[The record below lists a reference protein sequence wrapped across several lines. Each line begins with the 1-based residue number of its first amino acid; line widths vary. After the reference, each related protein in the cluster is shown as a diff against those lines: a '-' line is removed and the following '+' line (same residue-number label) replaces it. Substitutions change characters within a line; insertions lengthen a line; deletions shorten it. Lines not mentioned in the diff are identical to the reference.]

1 MRVVGLVAAKANS
14 NRFPGKNLHL
24 VEGVPMFMHSVE
36 PLLASKHIEKV
47 YILTDSVE
55 IAEYCRARNIDIIWR
70 PKNAT
75 RDEDKLI
82 SVLRFGYYNL
92 DNEYDIVVSV
102 MANCPG
108 YTSSDIDNGIDLL
121 ISNKLKEV
129 RGYDHSGVE
138 NGLLVLDKS
147 ILQSNQDISYYV
159 GAVQT
164 SAKEIHY
171 KEDLN

>member
-1 MRVVGLVAAKANS
+1 
-14 NRFPGKNLHL
+14 
-24 VEGVPMFMHSVE
+24 
-36 PLLASKHIEKV
+36 
-47 YILTDSVE
+47 
-55 IAEYCRARNIDIIWR
+55 
-70 PKNAT
+70 
-75 RDEDKLI
+75 
-82 SVLRFGYYNL
+82 
-92 DNEYDIVVSV
+92 

-108 YTSSDIDNGIDLL
+108 YTPSDIDNGIDLL
-121 ISNKLKEV
+121 VSSNLKEV

-159 GAVQT
+159 GAVQS